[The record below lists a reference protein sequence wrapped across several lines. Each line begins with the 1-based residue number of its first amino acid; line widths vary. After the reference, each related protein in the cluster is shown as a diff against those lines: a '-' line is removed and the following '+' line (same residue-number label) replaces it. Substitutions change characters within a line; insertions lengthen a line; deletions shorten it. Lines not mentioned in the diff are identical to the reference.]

1 MTNKEEQLHI
11 LTMIS
16 RGYLLPMSIYDKN
29 NIKQILSATFMVD
42 GKETPILK
50 SYKVELDDVLTGTV
64 DPRFDLE
71 NY

>member
-11 LTMIS
+11 LTLLAK
-16 RGYLLPMSIYDKN
+16 GYLLPISIYDQN
-29 NIKQILSATFMVD
+29 NIKQILTATFMAK

-50 SYKVELDDVLTGTV
+50 SYTVDLDDVLSAKL

-71 NY
+71 RY